1 MSEVFPMIPAS
12 GRVFGALIPLA
23 LVFLFIGALLI
34 YLFYAPRHVRFE
46 VSRGLLRIRG
56 DVYGRAIP
64 LGDLDLGAARTVD
77 LNDGSDLR
85 PARRTN
91 GIGLPGYSSG
101 WFRLA
106 NGTKA
111 LLFVTDRRCVT
122 VIPNAQ
128 GWLLMVSVA
137 DSGRFLQALQA
148 AR

>member
-1 MSEVFPMIPAS
+1 MNEVFPIISAS
-12 GRVFGALIPLA
+12 GKVFGALIPLA
-23 LVFLFIGALLI
+23 LVFLFLGALFI

-46 VSRGLLRIRG
+46 VSQGRLRIRG

-85 PARRTN
+85 PAWRTN
-91 GIGLPGYSSG
+91 GVGLPGYSSG

-106 NGTKA
+106 NGAKA
-111 LLFVTDRRCVT
+111 LLFVTDRRRVT
-122 VIPNAQ
+122 VIPDAQ